1 MAFLQ
6 NTTSENENFVVH
18 RFPSFPA
25 FSPLGREH
33 LKGYRKRKSGVKHIP
48 SQLGFWAEGG
58 DIR

>member
-1 MAFLQ
+1 MAFWQ

-18 RFPSFPA
+18 RFPSLPA

-33 LKGYRKRKSGVKHIP
+33 LKGCGKRKFGVKHIP
-48 SQLGFWAEGG
+48 SQLGFWADGG